1 MSANAAN
8 ADLHAGDAHTPVL
21 RSIRLDAGL
30 TAAAGLSLAAGTPW
44 LDVALGVP
52 RALLAPVGIFLL
64 GYAATLVILARA
76 GAPAAGVKA
85 VIAGNAIW
93 VVLSVVAVALDWLT
107 LTIAGTVF
115 VLVQAAAVAGLAEL
129 QLQSLRR
136 ASHSAAAA
144 R

>member
-1 MSANAAN
+1 MSYEAVVF
-8 ADLHAGDAHTPVL
+8 DLGGVVFPSPV
-21 RSIRLDAGL
+21 
-30 TAAAGLSLAAGTPW
+30 
-44 LDVALGVP
+44 
-52 RALLAPVGIFLL
+52 
-64 GYAATLVILARA
+64 VILS
-76 GAPAAGVKA
+76 
-85 VIAGNAIW
+85 I
-93 VVLSVVAVALDWLT
+93 VAVALDWLT